1 MHIETLGH
9 ASLYLTDND
18 NNPILITDP
27 WLMGSTYWRSWW
39 LQHYPTVDKLKDIY
53 NSKFVYITHQHSDHF
68 HLPSLKN
75 FSKKMNLLIPDL
87 PDKTLYNFL
96 NTQNFNHQIIKKN
109 KWRKIDSDHKISLL
123 SVPLWNE
130 DSILIVDTVDA
141 TIINLNDAKPPKFI
155 LKKLG
160 KIIENNK
167 KKSILLSSYSPAS
180 IVNSFR
186 VDEEILSIKSKNDYV
201 LYLNKVCDEIKPD
214 IFMPFAS
221 QAIFQRKDSIW
232 ANEFKVTFEDLQK
245 GWDTKKTR
253 LVPCYSKI
261 DLKNFSIKSL
271 EKKDYNKRTPQI
283 INHKIKQQIDEE
295 EKYEFSNKDIKI
307 LETKIRRVNFFTNI
321 FFRNGI
327 GFKIE
332 KKNLIYKNKKITIIT
347 ENNKN
352 LTLYEDF
359 TIEVPGLVLKDVLKN
374 GYFGDL
380 GITMFTLIH
389 TKKGLDPRLVYLFF
403 ILIGLDDYGH
413 TKSIIKTIMWAS
425 KQLYNYMSFYMM
437 PMKFYLK

>member
-9 ASLYLTDND
+9 ASLYLTDSSNRS
-18 NNPILITDP
+18 ILITDP
-27 WLMGSTYWRSWW
+27 WLIGSTYWRSWW
-39 LQHYPTVDKLKDIY
+39 LQHYPTENELKKIY
-53 NSKFVYITHQHSDHF
+53 NSEFVYITHQHSDHF
-68 HLPSLKN
+68 HLPSLKK
-75 FSKKMNLLIPDL
+75 FSKKINLLIPDL

-96 NTQNFNHQIIKKN
+96 NTQDFNHQIIKKN
-109 KWRKIDSDHKISLL
+109 KWRKINSDHSISLL
-123 SVPLWNE
+123 SVPLWND
-130 DSILIVDTVDA
+130 DSILIIDTIDA

-160 KIIENNK
+160 KFVKNNK

-186 VDEEILSIKSKNDYV
+186 VDKEILSIKSKNDYV
-201 LYLNKVCDEIKPD
+201 FYLNKICDEIKPD

-221 QAIFQRKDSIW
+221 QAIFQRKDSTW
-232 ANEFKVTFEDLQK
+232 ANEFKVTFDDLQN
-245 GWDTKKTR
+245 GWDTKKTK

-261 DLKNFSIKSL
+261 DLKDFSIKSL
-271 EKKDYNKRTPQI
+271 EKVNYNKRTPQI
-283 INHKIKQQIDEE
+283 INNKVKQQIDEE
-295 EKYEFSNKDIKI
+295 EKYDFSDKDIEI
-307 LETKIRRVNFFTNI
+307 LETKIKKVNFFINI

-327 GFKIE
+327 GFKVE
-332 KKNLIYKNKKITIIT
+332 KKNLIYKKKKIYEIT

-352 LTLYEDF
+352 LILNGDF
-359 TIEVPGLVLKDVLKN
+359 IIEVPGLVLKDVLKN

-413 TKSIIKTIMWAS
+413 TKSIIRTIIWAS
-425 KQLYNYMSFYMM
+425 KQLYNYMSFFIK
-437 PMKFYLK
+437 PVKFYSK

>member
-9 ASLYLTDND
+9 ASLYLTDSSNRS
-18 NNPILITDP
+18 ILITDP
-27 WLMGSTYWRSWW
+27 WLIGSTYWRSWW
-39 LQHYPTVDKLKDIY
+39 LQHYPTENELKKIY
-53 NSKFVYITHQHSDHF
+53 NSEFVYITHQHSDHF
-68 HLPSLKN
+68 HLPSLKK
-75 FSKKMNLLIPDL
+75 FSKKINLLIPDL

-96 NTQNFNHQIIKKN
+96 NTQDFNHQIIKKN
-109 KWRKIDSDHKISLL
+109 KWRKINSDHSISLL
-123 SVPLWNE
+123 SVPLWND
-130 DSILIVDTVDA
+130 DSILIIDTIDA

-160 KIIENNK
+160 KFVKNNK

-186 VDEEILSIKSKNDYV
+186 VDKEILSIKSKNDYV
-201 LYLNKVCDEIKPD
+201 FYLNKICDEIKPD

-221 QAIFQRKDSIW
+221 QAIFQRKDSTW
-232 ANEFKVTFEDLQK
+232 ANEFKVTFDDLQN
-245 GWDTKKTR
+245 GWDTKKTK

-261 DLKNFSIKSL
+261 DLKDFSIKSL
-271 EKKDYNKRTPQI
+271 EKVNYNKRTPQI
-283 INHKIKQQIDEE
+283 INNKVKQQIDEE
-295 EKYEFSNKDIKI
+295 EKYDFSDKDIEI
-307 LETKIRRVNFFTNI
+307 LETKIRKVNFFINI

-332 KKNLIYKNKKITIIT
+332 KKNLIYKKKKIYEIT
-347 ENNKN
+347 ENDKN
-352 LTLYEDF
+352 LILNGDF
-359 TIEVPGLVLKDVLKN
+359 IIELPGLVLKDVLKN

-413 TKSIIKTIMWAS
+413 TKSIIRTIIWAS
-425 KQLYNYMSFYMM
+425 KQLYNYMSFFIK
-437 PMKFYLK
+437 PVKFYSK

>member
-1 MHIETLGH
+1 MQIETLGH
-9 ASLYLTDND
+9 ASLYLTDSSNRS
-18 NNPILITDP
+18 ILITDP
-27 WLMGSTYWRSWW
+27 WLIGSTYWRSWW
-39 LQHYPTVDKLKDIY
+39 LQHYPTENELKKIY
-53 NSKFVYITHQHSDHF
+53 NSEFVYITHQHSDHF
-68 HLPSLKN
+68 HLPSLKK
-75 FSKKMNLLIPDL
+75 FSKKINLLIPDL

-96 NTQNFNHQIIKKN
+96 NTQDFNHQIIKKN
-109 KWRKIDSDHKISLL
+109 KWRKINSDHSISLL
-123 SVPLWNE
+123 SVPLWND
-130 DSILIVDTVDA
+130 DSILIIDTIDA

-160 KIIENNK
+160 KFVKNNK

-186 VDEEILSIKSKNDYV
+186 VDKEILSIKSKNDYV
-201 LYLNKVCDEIKPD
+201 FYLNKICDEIKPD

-221 QAIFQRKDSIW
+221 QAIFQRKDSTW
-232 ANEFKVTFEDLQK
+232 ANEFKVTFDDLQN
-245 GWDTKKTR
+245 GWDTKKTK

-261 DLKNFSIKSL
+261 DLKDFSIKSL
-271 EKKDYNKRTPQI
+271 EKVNYNKRTPQI
-283 INHKIKQQIDEE
+283 INNKVKQQIDEE
-295 EKYEFSNKDIKI
+295 EKYDFSDKDIEI
-307 LETKIRRVNFFTNI
+307 LETKIKKVNFFINI

-327 GFKIE
+327 GFKVE
-332 KKNLIYKNKKITIIT
+332 KKNLIYKKKKIYEIT

-352 LTLYEDF
+352 LILNGDF
-359 TIEVPGLVLKDVLKN
+359 IIEVPGLVLKDVLKN

-413 TKSIIKTIMWAS
+413 TKSIIRTIIWAS
-425 KQLYNYMSFYMM
+425 KQLYNYMSFFIK
-437 PMKFYLK
+437 PVKFYSK